1 MEGSGLKDHFFLL
14 HFSYGPTG
22 CTQQVGLRA
31 DFSPPTPP
39 KRNIPTWWCFES
51 QAAPGLYYKELPKQC
66 ISFCRFSQCVES
78 WANFVPNTS
87 LMAAPYV
94 ATCFSWEYW
103 DTSNQGVDPVYK
115 VIRLFNWVGYL
126 TLHPHFK
133 IQNISR
139 CIRIPSEKQ
148 TMSMEPL
155 KLREYTSLTL
165 NSGAPPRGARTS
177 ALN

>member
-1 MEGSGLKDHFFLL
+1 MLNYQTKPYHLQPSSTIIWKIQVSKIIF
-14 HFSYGPTG
+14 FSYISPTG

-103 DTSNQGVDPVYK
+103 DTLVKSQTREWILCTRSSGCLIEWAIWHCILISKFKIFQGV
-115 VIRLFNWVGYL
+115 
-126 TLHPHFK
+126 
-133 IQNISR
+133 
-139 CIRIPSEKQ
+139 
-148 TMSMEPL
+148 
-155 KLREYTSLTL
+155 
-165 NSGAPPRGARTS
+165 
-177 ALN
+177 